1 MSAQEQIIKECQ
13 KGNLDEFTELYEQ
26 YFEKIYRFIYYKT
39 HHQQTAEDLTSQV
52 FIKTLENI
60 GRFNPRKGLF
70 SSWLYRIARN
80 KVIDYYR
87 TAKSEFDI
95 TGFWDL
101 KSVEKIEADL
111 ENKEKLEQVK
121 QYLDKLKP
129 EQREIIVMRVW
140 DGLSYQEI
148 AEIIDKSEA
157 NCKMIFSRTMRKLR
171 EEKSFA
177 LLVLLV
183 ARYLV

>member
-1 MSAQEQIIKECQ
+1 MSSQEQIIRECQ

-26 YFEKIYRFIYYKT
+26 YFDKIYRFIYYKT

-87 TAKSEFDI
+87 TNKKEFDI

-101 KSVEKIEADL
+101 NTGEKIDYDL
-111 ENKEKLEQVK
+111 ENKEKLEQVRR
-121 QYLDKLKP
+121 YLDKLKP
-129 EQREIIVMRVW
+129 EQREVIVMRIW
-140 DGLSYQEI
+140 DGLSYREI
-148 AEIIDKSEA
+148 AEIIDKKEA
-157 NCKMIFSRTMRKLR
+157 NCKMIFSRTMKKLR
-171 EEKSFA
+171 EEIPLA
-177 LLVLLV
+177 LLIILLIKN
-183 ARYLV
+183 L

>member
-39 HHQQTAEDLTSQV
+39 HHRQTAEDLTSQV

-60 GRFNPRKGLF
+60 GRFNPRQGLF

-87 TAKSEFDI
+87 TEKKKFDI

-101 KSVEKIEADL
+101 KSKEKIDVDL

-121 QYLDKLKP
+121 QYLNKLKP
-129 EQREIIVMRVW
+129 EQREIIVMRIW

-148 AEIIDKSEA
+148 AEIIDKKEA
-157 NCKMIFSRTMRKLR
+157 NCKMIFSRTMKKLR
-171 EEKSFA
+171 EEIPLA
-177 LLVLLV
+177 LLIILLIKNI
-183 ARYLV
+183 

>member
-1 MSAQEQIIKECQ
+1 MSAQEQIIRECQ
-13 KGNLDEFTELYEQ
+13 KGNLDEFTELYNQ

-39 HHQQTAEDLTSQV
+39 HHQQTTEDLTSQV

-60 GRFNPRKGLF
+60 DRFNPRQGLF

-87 TAKSEFDI
+87 TEKKEFDI

-101 KSVEKIEADL
+101 KTGGKIDYDL
-111 ENKEKLEQVK
+111 ENKEKLDEVRR
-121 QYLDKLKP
+121 YLDKLKP
-129 EQREIIVMRVW
+129 EQREIIVMRIW

-148 AEIIDKSEA
+148 AEVLNKKEA

-171 EEKSFA
+171 EEIPLA
-177 LLVLLV
+177 LLIILLIKN
-183 ARYLV
+183 L

>member
-1 MSAQEQIIKECQ
+1 MSAQEQIIRECQ

-60 GRFNPRKGLF
+60 GRFNPGQGLF

-87 TAKSEFDI
+87 TEKKEFDI

-101 KSVEKIEADL
+101 KTGEKIDYDL
-111 ENKEKLEQVK
+111 ENKEKLDEVRR
-121 QYLDKLKP
+121 YLDKLKP
-129 EQREIIVMRVW
+129 AQREIMVMRIW

-148 AEIIDKSEA
+148 AEILNKKEA
-157 NCKMIFSRTMRKLR
+157 NCKMIFSRTMKKLR
-171 EEKSFA
+171 QEIPLA
-177 LLVLLV
+177 LLIILLIKN
-183 ARYLV
+183 L

>member
-1 MSAQEQIIKECQ
+1 MSSQEQIIKECQ

-87 TAKSEFDI
+87 TKKNESDI
-95 TGFWDL
+95 AGFWDL
-101 KSVEKIEADL
+101 KSGEKIDYDL
-111 ENKEKLEQVK
+111 ENKEKLDEVK

-129 EQREIIVMRVW
+129 EQREVMVMRIW

-148 AEIIDKSEA
+148 AEILNKKEA
-157 NCKMIFSRTMRKLR
+157 NCKMIFSRTMKKLR
-171 EEKSFA
+171 EEIPLA
-177 LLVLLV
+177 LLIILLIKN
-183 ARYLV
+183 L

>member
-1 MSAQEQIIKECQ
+1 MNAQEQIIRECQ

-39 HHQQTAEDLTSQV
+39 HHRQTTEDLTSQV

-87 TAKSEFDI
+87 TKKNESDI

-101 KSVEKIEADL
+101 NSGEKIDTDL

-121 QYLDKLKP
+121 RYLDKLKP
-129 EQREIIVMRVW
+129 EQREIIVMRIW
-140 DGLSYQEI
+140 NGLSYREI
-148 AEIIDKSEA
+148 AEILDKKEA
-157 NCKMIFSRTMRKLR
+157 NCKMIFSRTMKKLR
-171 EEKSFA
+171 EEIPLA
-177 LLVLLV
+177 LLIILLIKN
-183 ARYLV
+183 L

>member
-26 YFEKIYRFIYYKT
+26 YFKKIYRFIYYKT

-60 GRFNPRKGLF
+60 GRFNPRQGLF

-87 TAKSEFDI
+87 TKKKEFDI
-95 TGFWDL
+95 TSFWDL
-101 KSVEKIEADL
+101 KSGEKIDVDL
-111 ENKEKLEQVK
+111 ENKEKLEQVR

-129 EQREIIVMRVW
+129 EQKEIIVMRIW
-140 DGLSYQEI
+140 NSLSYQEI
-148 AEIIDKSEA
+148 AEILNKNEA

-171 EEKSFA
+171 EEIPLA
-177 LLVLLV
+177 LLIILLIKN
-183 ARYLV
+183 L

>member
-13 KGNLDEFTELYEQ
+13 KGNLAEFTGLYEQ

-39 HHQQTAEDLTSQV
+39 HHQETTEDLTSQT
-52 FIKTLENI
+52 FIKALENI
-60 GRFNPRKGLF
+60 GQFNLHKGLF

-87 TAKSEFDI
+87 TEKSQFDI

-101 KSVEKIEADL
+101 KSGEKIEADL
-111 ENKEKLEQVK
+111 ENREKLEQVR

-129 EQREIIVMRVW
+129 KQREIIVMRIW

-148 AEIIDKSEA
+148 AEILDKKEA

-171 EEKSFA
+171 EEIPLA
-177 LLVLLV
+177 LLIILLIKN
-183 ARYLV
+183 L